1 MSTSPVASAGSACSG
16 SASISSQ
23 RSFGAVS
30 TSASIAGSDDPQRD
44 GLEGRDPHAAGDGP
58 RRGGEVGLRAGGALE
73 QRLGVLDQHAGGIGQ
88 ADAAAGALEQA
99 HAGLSFEQRELLGD
113 RARRELERVG
123 DRGDRAALA
132 ELLQQPQ
139 ASEFEHALAMLLL
152 RR

>member
-23 RSFGAVS
+23 RSLRRGLDERLHR
-30 TSASIAGSDDPQRD
+30 GKRDPQRD
-44 GLEGRDPHAAGDGP
+44 GLERRDPHAAGDGP
-58 RRGGEVGLRAGGALE
+58 RRGGEIGLRAGGALE
-73 QRLGVLDQHAGGIGQ
+73 QHLGVFDQHAGGIGQ
-88 ADAAAGALEQA
+88 ADAAAGTLEQA
-99 HAGLSFEQRELLGD
+99 HAGLSFEQRELLRD
-113 RARRELERVG
+113 RARRELEGVG

-139 ASEFEHALAMLLL
+139 PFEFEHALAMLPI